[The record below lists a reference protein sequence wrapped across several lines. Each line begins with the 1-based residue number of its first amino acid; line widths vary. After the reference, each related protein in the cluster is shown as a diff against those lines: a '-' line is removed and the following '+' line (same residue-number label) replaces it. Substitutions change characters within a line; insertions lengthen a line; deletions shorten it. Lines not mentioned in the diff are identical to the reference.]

1 MKGFFCLLLLLIEAA
16 GCSALP
22 KTDSALHESS
32 ARLQRQLIALGQRVD
47 DQEAARLAQV
57 AVEQATNLALEY
69 RAMWPPWVHNTM
81 VNGGF
86 RDRGLCFHWANDLFL
101 RLHALGL
108 RSLDLHLAVARM
120 DTSREHNAV
129 VVTASGQPFESGLV
143 LDAWRNSGALFS
155 GPAITD
161 KYPWKPLPPERIDPE
176 IRGKL

>member
-1 MKGFFCLLLLLIEAA
+1 MKGLLCLLLLIEAA

-22 KTDSALHESS
+22 RTDSARRDNS
-32 ARLQRQLIALGQRVD
+32 ARLQQQLIALGQRVD
-47 DQEAARLAQV
+47 DQEAASLAQV
-57 AVEQATNLALEY
+57 AVEQATNLAREY
-69 RAMWPPWVHNTM
+69 DATWPPWFHNTM
-81 VNGGF
+81 VNSGF
-86 RDRGLCFHWANDLFL
+86 KDRGLCFHWANDLFL

-129 VVTASGQPFESGLV
+129 VITVSGRPFESGLV
-143 LDAWRNSGALFS
+143 LDAWRGSGALFS
-155 GPAITD
+155 GPVSTD